1 MKISEILQESKLVW
15 ARRGQSVR
23 RKFRCTG
30 GPRKGRIVAS
40 PEQCNKPVD
49 VRKRAAM
56 RRMKA
61 AKGGRMARKARRTKR
76 YNPISRRVAALN
88 KPR

>member
-1 MKISEILQESKLVW
+1 MKINEIIQESKLVW
-15 ARRGQSVR
+15 ARRGQSVT
-23 RKFRCTG
+23 RKYRCVS
-30 GPRKGRIVAS
+30 GPRKGRIVSS
-40 PEQCNKPVD
+40 PEQCNKPID

-61 AKGGRMARKARRTKR
+61 AKGGRMLRKGRRTKR
-76 YNPISRRVAALN
+76 YNPISRRVQALN